1 MDAGDSRSLGLAGHT
16 ASVCVQGLE
25 LKSIINN
32 SPHGDAS
39 RVAPAPDDLIYVAHV
54 PNGIDAADYIHTVLA
69 NARASASPPDN
80 ATIILPME
88 HAKASSCCGTPNQS
102 AVVTCPAAPAGVKHV
117 ELDAYMYTH
126 LSSSQVCTGRRPV
139 LGLQQPK

>member
-1 MDAGDSRSLGLAGHT
+1 M
-16 ASVCVQGLE
+16 QGLE

-39 RVAPAPDDLIYVAHV
+39 RAAPAPDDLIYVAHV

-69 NARASASPPDN
+69 NAR
-80 ATIILPME
+80 E
-88 HAKASSCCGTPNQS
+88 HAAGPFCHWALQTIQAKTWFWTPLQYQTTLL
-102 AVVTCPAAPAGVKHV
+102 TCPAMSTGVKHV

-126 LSSSQVCTGRRPV
+126 LSSSQVCTGCPHHRV
-139 LGLQQPK
+139 THIS